1 MKKYLIY
8 ITLAFAAMLTASS
21 CHERYVTY
29 DDAEYV
35 MFADTI
41 ATYPVQQDVEYFSI
55 PVVSTVTRDY
65 DRTFGVEIVDKGNNA
80 IEGLHYRLQS
90 NTVTIKAG
98 ETRADVMVHGIYD
111 NIEAEDQLTF
121 QLRLVMNDDL
131 VMPLYGKDTKA
142 NLMKVCPFD
151 INAFTG
157 YCVFTSMFLYDYS
170 ITGSYQRLVY
180 TAKHPTEENTIICRN
195 WLNDGYDVTM
205 KFHTE
210 DQLTFQLRLVMNDDL
225 VMPLYG
231 KDTKAQLMKVCPF
244 DINAFTG
251 YCVFTSMFLYDY
263 SLTGSYQRLVYTEKH
278 PTEENTIICRN
289 WLNDGYDVTMKFHPE
304 DPLRRVVTMD
314 EGQVASD
321 EGSFFGTAHGDDKIL
336 VRSSSIN
343 ESLFFT
349 CGSYLYLWAEI
360 YVEHLGAP
368 VGTVGHFY
376 NIMEWISDEEAE
388 RLRNEGM

>member
-65 DRTFGVEIVDKGNNA
+65 DRTFGVEIIDKGNNA

-111 NIEAEDQLTF
+111 NIKAEDQLTF

-180 TAKHPTEENTIICRN
+180 T
-195 WLNDGYDVTM
+195 
-205 KFHTE
+205 
-210 DQLTFQLRLVMNDDL
+210 
-225 VMPLYG
+225 
-231 KDTKAQLMKVCPF
+231 
-244 DINAFTG
+244 
-251 YCVFTSMFLYDY
+251 
-263 SLTGSYQRLVYTEKH
+263 EKH

-304 DPLRRVVTMD
+304 DPLKRVVTMD

-336 VRSSSIN
+336 VRSSSLN

-360 YVEHLGAP
+360 YVENLGEP

-376 NIMEWISDEEAE
+376 NIMEWISDEEAQ
-388 RLRNEGM
+388 RLKNEGM